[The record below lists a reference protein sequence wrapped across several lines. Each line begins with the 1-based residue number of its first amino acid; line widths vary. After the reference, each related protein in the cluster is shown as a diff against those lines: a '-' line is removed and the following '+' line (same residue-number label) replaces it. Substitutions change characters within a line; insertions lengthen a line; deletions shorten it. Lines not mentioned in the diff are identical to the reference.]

1 LSGTLTLTLFYVEK
15 ARATLTLQGYYERSS
30 TESKFCWQ
38 EENKI
43 LDKMHR
49 SKVNEVEKLS
59 STIRDL
65 EEAVLAGGAA
75 VNAARDFQ
83 RQVHELMVRR
93 ICTSC
98 VLVSCTQ
105 FRGILELFLRGIY
118 PSGRGLMHC
127 SFLWQALSKS
137 TAPTFLLTQ

>member
-1 LSGTLTLTLFYVEK
+1 MQV
-15 ARATLTLQGYYERSS
+15 
-30 TESKFCWQ
+30 CWQ

-83 RQVHELMVRR
+83 RQVQELMVRKR
-93 ICTSC
+93 THSFFLGATELHFSE
-98 VLVSCTQ
+98 LV
-105 FRGILELFLRGIY
+105 IL
-118 PSGRGLMHC
+118 
-127 SFLWQALSKS
+127 
-137 TAPTFLLTQ
+137 